1 MLKLV
6 MDIVNEVAF
15 PFNKNS
21 HKALTRSI
29 ILVGA
34 LCLIRQLS
42 HIVTR
47 GTRKRIA
54 LAEAKFANCFLFE
67 S

>member
-1 MLKLV
+1 MKYSFYLIK
-6 MDIVNEVAF
+6 
-15 PFNKNS
+15 S
-21 HKALTRSI
+21 GHKTLTRSI
-29 ILVGA
+29 ILVGV